1 MPAVSRPALAIWP
14 ATGRWRVRQYIAPYG
29 GPMGTPQ
36 LRYAV
41 IDPAGRHLSSST
53 QWSIAQRGA
62 DWAARDQARGELEA
76 LGKTTG
82 R

>member
-1 MPAVSRPALAIWP
+1 MTRPFLAIWP
-14 ATGRWRVRQYIAPYG
+14 ATGRWRVRQYLAPHG

-41 IDPAGRHLSSST
+41 IDPAGLHVGSAT
-53 QWSIAQRGA
+53 QWQRAQDVA
-62 DWAARDQARGELEA
+62 QDMARGELEA